1 MVPFNVQH
9 HMAQQASP
17 LPLQLAVLPEPMLRE
32 ILRWMDA
39 EDLERLGQTSKLFLR
54 LSRDETLW
62 AVYVQVVVI

>member
-1 MVPFNVQH
+1 
-9 HMAQQASP
+9 
-17 LPLQLAVLPEPMLRE
+17 MLRE

-62 AVYVQVVVI
+62 AVYVQVVVV